1 MIIPFYYDVTVL
13 LTNHGADD
21 SDGFSLVWDSDIR
34 AILEMS
40 SRTVCEEAVSPKLL
54 HYHVIKDPVQVCISS
69 VYYSVLMYSVLMYA
83 YLGFLYMSA
92 NLLSLRTEMIRQKLH
107 KTMMVCPHNPKFQCK
122 Q

>member
-1 MIIPFYYDVTVL
+1 MIIPFYYDVAVL

-40 SRTVCEEAVSPKLL
+40 SRTVCKEAVSPKLL
-54 HYHVIKDPVQVCISS
+54 HYHVIRDPVQVCVSC
-69 VYYSVLMYSVLMYA
+69 VNYSVLMYG

-92 NLLSLRTEMIRQKLH
+92 NL
-107 KTMMVCPHNPKFQCK
+107 
-122 Q
+122 